1 MTHHKFQS
9 YWALGPFLTVE
20 TERSFWARVVVLSE
34 ILLWP
39 SHSKIGTGNSL
50 NRFKNDDFNYISV
63 PMGGG
68 GGGIESTLGGFE
80 YDGVSEKWT
89 AGGLLNTGGL
99 LYPFSIIVES

>member
-1 MTHHKFQS
+1 MTI
-9 YWALGPFLTVE
+9 
-20 TERSFWARVVVLSE
+20 SF
-34 ILLWP
+34 
-39 SHSKIGTGNSL
+39 K
-50 NRFKNDDFNYISV
+50 YISV

-99 LYPFSIIVES
+99 LYPFSITVES